1 MCLTVSPDLR
11 NTGGRGPGLCG
22 LEGGTSLCGWLPRGR
37 GTCRWPQ
44 GRSLGTEAER
54 KGRVP
59 SAAKEA
65 GVARPSPFGGLAA
78 VFFCMGG
85 SWEWIVSWIVAEVF
99 EQEFLVVFMKDWI

>member
-1 MCLTVSPDLR
+1 M
-11 NTGGRGPGLCG
+11 
-22 LEGGTSLCGWLPRGR
+22 
-37 GTCRWPQ
+37 
-44 GRSLGTEAER
+44 
-54 KGRVP
+54 P